1 MELKLLGRRGD
12 HLCTPG
18 DKSSVRQQGINQSG
32 QGEVETEKK
41 EEINTGAG
49 QEPKVGEGMESVNQ
63 KSGKRSKDR
72 QRVRNA
78 PVEGQAEGRI
88 CRLAQLDTAS
98 ISENKWHVEHGL
110 WDTGMI
116 MPTTQ

>member
-1 MELKLLGRRGD
+1 MELKLLGRRWD

-18 DKSSVRQQGINQSG
+18 DKSSVQQQGINQSG

-49 QEPKVGEGMESVNQ
+49 QAPKVGEGIKSINQ

-72 QRVRNA
+72 QDRGLGMPLWRA
-78 PVEGQAEGRI
+78 RQRAESANWLSWTQHHSLRI
-88 CRLAQLDTAS
+88 NGC
-98 ISENKWHVEHGL
+98 
-110 WDTGMI
+110 
-116 MPTTQ
+116 

>member
-32 QGEVETEKK
+32 QGKVETEKK

-49 QEPKVGEGMESVNQ
+49 QEPKVGEGMKSVNQ
-63 KSGKRSKDR
+63 KSGKRSKADRGLGMPLWRAR
-72 QRVRNA
+72 QR
-78 PVEGQAEGRI
+78 AEPSDWLSWTQHQSLRI
-88 CRLAQLDTAS
+88 
-98 ISENKWHVEHGL
+98 NGL
-110 WDTGMI
+110 SNMVSGT
-116 MPTTQ
+116 PA